1 MALVQ
6 AIRTLTIMIREEKDI
21 FRSLL
26 EFEEPKV
33 GR

>member
-6 AIRTLTIMIREEKDI
+6 AIRTLTTMIREGKNT
-21 FRSLL
+21 FRIPL

-33 GR
+33 G